1 MKLKTHHHQS
11 TCNINTR
18 DGCALQNTIMRG
30 SFYKYNPACL
40 SPKRKQQ
47 VTNRMY
53 RCYWTG

>member
-1 MKLKTHHHQS
+1 MFKHNYLTA
-11 TCNINTR
+11 CNINTR

-40 SPKRKQQ
+40 SKKRQQQ

-53 RCYWTG
+53 RCYWT